1 MMWILH
7 IVALVFFLP
16 ALFITIP
23 MHIIIG
29 KMSKEDNKKHEDF
42 KLTT

>member
-7 IVALVFFLP
+7 IIAFIFFFP

-23 MHIIIG
+23 LHILIV
-29 KMSKEDNKKHEDF
+29 KTKAQQAQQPPQQ
-42 KLTT
+42 